1 MSGKTEI
8 SVGEKLRPISAA
20 MECSAWLLLLAIGC
34 LLVEL
39 DILSLVSA
47 SLVSIAF
54 IVGLIAAAWKNFDG
68 GRHPCFLFLLMLF
81 VFQCGRLV
89 GLFTG
94 FPTEPFA
101 IQVQTVIPLSV
112 HQETAQITLLLI
124 CFSAACVYIPCR
136 LAYRPIIFTAGKERN
151 WLRDLYGVLALCIPF
166 AVYKNLVYF
175 SYIRSHGGYMAVYVD
190 NGEILQSAGT
200 LVRLMALVGTTACL
214 LLYLFER
221 RRRYVRFIL
230 VVYLSVSI
238 MDLMIGFR
246 GKFFVQLIVLWF
258 IHNLKNGKRFN
269 FAPLFIT
276 AAIIMLVAA
285 PLAGFREERDIAV
298 TGPLAVLATQGISM
312 NVTEVAV
319 ENRPLFE
326 KNKARYL
333 WGDLRGMVSSN
344 DDNLASDISIY
355 LSPEAFREG
364 FATGSTYLAE
374 AYILG
379 GFALVMIASLA
390 IGWALSM
397 LHLHSHSWPGAV
409 LLLAS
414 IGPFIYMP
422 RGSLMDPLTG
432 TFKFLTG
439 AGVAALFALLVR
451 VARGCIRL
459 ASRTHA

>member
-1 MSGKTEI
+1 MSGTRDT
-8 SVGEKLRPISAA
+8 SVRQNLGPISAA
-20 MECSAWLLLLAIGC
+20 IECAAWLLLLAIGC
-34 LLVEL
+34 FLLGL
-39 DILSLVSA
+39 DVLSLFSA
-47 SLVSIAF
+47 SLASMVF
-54 IVGLIAAAWKNFDG
+54 IVGLITAAWKNFDG

-94 FPTEPFA
+94 FPADPFA

-124 CFSAACVYIPCR
+124 CFSAVCVYIPCR
-136 LAYRPIIFTAGKERN
+136 LAYRPIIFTAGRERN
-151 WLRDLYGVLALCIPF
+151 WLRDLYGVLALSLPF
-166 AVYKNLVYF
+166 AVYKNYVYF
-175 SYIRSHGGYMAVYVD
+175 SYIRSHGGYMAVYLD
-190 NGEILQSAGT
+190 NAEILQSAGS
-200 LVRLMALVGTTACL
+200 LVRLMALVGTTICL

-221 RRRYVRFIL
+221 RPRYVRWIL
-230 VVYLSVSI
+230 VAYLSVSV
-238 MDLMIGFR
+238 MDLLIGFR

-276 AAIIMLVAA
+276 ATIIMLVAV
-285 PLAGFREERDIAV
+285 PLAGFREERDVAL
-298 TGPLAVLATQGISM
+298 TGPLAVLATQGVSM

-319 ENRPLFE
+319 ENRPIFE
-326 KNKARYL
+326 KNKARYI
-333 WGDLRGMVSSN
+333 WGDLRGMLSSN

-379 GFALVMIASLA
+379 GFALVMVASLA
-390 IGWALSM
+390 IGWALST
-397 LHLHSHSWPGAV
+397 LHLYSRSWPGAV

-422 RGSLMDPLTG
+422 RGSLMDPFTG

-439 AGVAALFALLVR
+439 AGVAALFALMVR
-451 VARGCIRL
+451 IARGCVRL
-459 ASRTHA
+459 ASRPHA